1 MVIGRKKSSAL
12 KDFQYDALAG
22 RVVFGRGK
30 RFELADEVRRLG
42 TSRILLIADQHDSER
57 IQEFRAILGD
67 LCVATFTDV
76 AQHVPRTKASEA
88 IAIARNFRVDATVS
102 VGGGSA
108 TGFSKAVALE
118 LSTPQLCVP
127 TTYAGS
133 EMTPIWGMT
142 EGSEKRTGR
151 DPRALP
157 ATVIYDPEL
166 TLGLPVEIAG
176 PSAMNALAHAAEGL
190 YAKGANPVTSLIALE
205 AVRVLSA
212 HVPLMCAA
220 PGSLEQRSFV
230 LYGAYLAGST
240 LAVAG
245 TDLHHRTNH
254 ILGGLFNLD
263 HGKMNAVVL
272 PYALAVNKPAIA
284 DSYALLSN
292 VLGGDAA
299 RAVYL
304 LARRTGAPRSLEEIG
319 MPFEGIE
326 RAVPL
331 IVDSSRQ
338 NVRPLNADQVR
349 KFLQA
354 AYYGAPPN
362 ESILGAS
369 NASDERSP
377 S

>member
-1 MVIGRKKSSAL
+1 MR
-12 KDFQYDALAG
+12 DFHYDALAG
-22 RVVFGRGK
+22 RIVFGLGK
-30 RFELADEVRRLG
+30 RRELADEVRRLG
-42 TSRILLIADQHDSER
+42 VSRILLIADQHDSER
-57 IQEFRAILGD
+57 LEEFHTLLGE
-67 LCVATFTDV
+67 LRVATFTDV
-76 AQHVPRTKASEA
+76 AQHVPEAKASEA
-88 IAIARNFRVDATVS
+88 IALARNVRADAIVTL
-102 VGGGSA
+102 GGGSA

-118 LSTPQLCVP
+118 LSTPQICVP

-133 EMTPIWGMT
+133 EMTPIWGVTDGMD
-142 EGSEKRTGR
+142 KRTGR
-151 DPRALP
+151 DLRVLP

-190 YAKGANPVTSLIALE
+190 YAKGANPVTSLVALE
-205 AVRVLSA
+205 AVRVLST

-220 PGSLEQRSFV
+220 PDNIEQRSFV

-245 TDLHHRTNH
+245 TDLHHRTSH

-299 RAVYL
+299 RAAYL
-304 LARRTGAPRSLEEIG
+304 LARRTGAPRSLAEIG

-331 IVDSSRQ
+331 IVQSSRQ
-338 NVRPLNADQVR
+338 NVRPLNDDEAR

-354 AYYGAPPN
+354 AYQGAPPN
-362 ESILGAS
+362 ESILDTFTS
-369 NASDERSP
+369 
-377 S
+377 

>member
-1 MVIGRKKSSAL
+1 L
-12 KDFQYDALAG
+12 NDFHYDALAG
-22 RVVFGRGK
+22 RIVFGLGTHR
-30 RFELADEVRRLG
+30 EVADEVRRLG
-42 TSRILLIADQHDSER
+42 ASRVLLIADPHDTER
-57 IQEFRAILGD
+57 LREFHDLLGD

-76 AQHVPRTKASEA
+76 VQHVPRAKAADA
-88 IAIARNFRVDATVS
+88 IALAREYRVDATVS

-118 LSTPQLCVP
+118 LATPQLCVP

-151 DPRALP
+151 DLRALP
-157 ATVIYDPEL
+157 TTVMYDAEL

-190 YAKGANPVTSLIALE
+190 YAKGSNPVTSLVALE
-205 AVRVLSA
+205 AVRVLSV

-220 PGSLEQRSFV
+220 PDDIEQRSQV
-230 LYGAYLAGST
+230 LYGAYLAGAT

-272 PYALAVNKPAIA
+272 PYALAINKPAIA
-284 DSYALLSN
+284 ESYARLSN

-299 RAVYL
+299 RATYL
-304 LARRTGAPRSLEEIG
+304 LARRTGSPRSLAEIG
-319 MPFEGIE
+319 MPSEGIE
-326 RAVPL
+326 LAVPL
-331 IVDSSRQ
+331 IVESSRQ
-338 NVRPLNADQVR
+338 NVRPLNEDQAR
-349 KFLQA
+349 SFMEA
-354 AYYGAPPN
+354 AYYGAPPS
-362 ESILGAS
+362 ESILDAR
-369 NASDERSP
+369 NP
-377 S
+377 

>member
-1 MVIGRKKSSAL
+1 MKE
-12 KDFQYDALAG
+12 FHYDALAG
-22 RVVFGRGK
+22 RIVFGSGK
-30 RFELADEVRRLG
+30 RRDVADEVRHLG
-42 TSRILLIADQHDSER
+42 STRILLIADPHDKER
-57 IQEFRAILGD
+57 LQEFHEYLGD

-76 AQHVPRTKASEA
+76 VQHVPRAKAAEA
-88 IAIARNFRVDATVS
+88 IALAREHHVDATVS

-118 LSTPQLCVP
+118 LATPQLCVP

-142 EGSEKRTGR
+142 EGNEKRTGR
-151 DPRALP
+151 DLRTLP
-157 ATVIYDPEL
+157 TTVIYDAEL
-166 TLGLPVEIAG
+166 TLGLPVAIAG

-190 YAKGANPVTSLIALE
+190 YAKGSNPVTSLVALE
-205 AVRVLSA
+205 AVRVLSV

-220 PGSLEQRSFV
+220 PDDIEQRSHV
-230 LYGAYLAGST
+230 LYGAYLAGAT

-272 PYALAVNKPAIA
+272 PYALAMTKPAIA
-284 DSYALLSN
+284 DSYARLSN

-304 LARRTGAPRSLEEIG
+304 LARRTGSPRSLAEIG
-319 MPFEGIE
+319 MPSEGIE
-326 RAVPL
+326 LAVPL
-331 IVDSSRQ
+331 IVESSRQ
-338 NVRPLNADQVR
+338 NVRPLTEDQAR
-349 KFLQA
+349 SFIQA

-362 ESILGAS
+362 ESILDAR
-369 NASDERSP
+369 NQ
-377 S
+377 

>member
-1 MVIGRKKSSAL
+1 MNE
-12 KDFQYDALAG
+12 FHYDALAG
-22 RVVFGRGK
+22 RIVFGAGK
-30 RFELADEVRRLG
+30 RRDVADEVRRMG
-42 TSRILLIADQHDSER
+42 ASRILLIADPHDNER
-57 IQEFRAILGD
+57 LREFQDLLDD

-76 AQHVPRTKASEA
+76 AQHVPRAKASEA
-88 IAIARNFRVDATVS
+88 IALARELRIDATVS

-118 LSTPQLCVP
+118 LATPQLCVP

-151 DPRALP
+151 DVRALP
-157 ATVIYDPEL
+157 TTVIYDAEL
-166 TLGLPVEIAG
+166 TVGLPVEIAG

-190 YAKGANPVTSLIALE
+190 YAKGSNPVTSLVALE

-220 PGSLEQRSFV
+220 PDDIEQRSQV
-230 LYGAYLAGST
+230 LYGAYLAGET

-284 DSYALLSN
+284 DSYARLSD

-304 LARRTGAPRSLEEIG
+304 LARRTGSPRSLAEID
-319 MPFEGIE
+319 MPSEGIE
-326 RAVPL
+326 LAVPL
-331 IVDSSRQ
+331 IVESSRQ
-338 NVRPLNADQVR
+338 NVRPLNEDQAR
-349 KFLQA
+349 SFIQA
-354 AYYGAPPN
+354 AYHGAPPH
-362 ESILGAS
+362 ESILDAR
-369 NASDERSP
+369 AP
-377 S
+377 